1 MGLIADLGAA
11 VKPDTTWRLQ
21 VFKLAMRE
29 PLASLVATW
38 TRPIDDFVFR
48 FSRGKTTMTGV
59 ISGFPVIWLIT
70 TGAKSGKQRRTP
82 LLGIPTAAGH
92 LAVFGTNFGKE
103 STPGWVY
110 NLRANPTADAE
121 YRGKAVPVHARVM
134 GPDEVEPVWETAS
147 ASAPTFAR
155 YRAIISNR
163 TVSIFELAPT

>member
-59 ISGFPVIWLIT
+59 I
-70 TGAKSGKQRRTP
+70 
-82 LLGIPTAAGH
+82 
-92 LAVFGTNFGKE
+92 
-103 STPGWVY
+103 
-110 NLRANPTADAE
+110 
-121 YRGKAVPVHARVM
+121 
-134 GPDEVEPVWETAS
+134 
-147 ASAPTFAR
+147 
-155 YRAIISNR
+155 
-163 TVSIFELAPT
+163 